1 MQQHKN
7 LIDIIIVN
15 YNSTDY
21 LILCL
26 KTIYATLADWSVNIF
41 VQDNSDNDDIFKIE
55 PLFPQVHI
63 TKNIRNIGFGAAVN
77 KALKQSHAPYAV
89 LLNPDSYIVDQSF
102 GAMFEYMQAHPN
114 VGVVGPR
121 IYDADGTVQGS
132 ARSFPTPLT
141 ALFGRNT
148 LVTRLFPNNPI
159 TTANLLTKQSDGITP
174 MEVGWVSGACMVV
187 RRKAIEDV
195 GFLDERFFMY
205 WEDADWCRRMWQASW
220 KVVYFPK
227 SSIVHYVGVSSKQLI
242 PRTLIEFHKS
252 SYRLF
257 AKHSKSFHWIVNSLV
272 IASLALRLSIVLIF
286 SIPHIRLKAQS
297 ARLARERSAQ
307 GKADHLERQA
317 KYRILRLIARLNIGG
332 PAIHVHLLTQGL
344 NPRRFES
351 TLVAGKISPQEG
363 DMSYLFDP
371 TDTNPIFI
379 PDLQREVNLLK
390 DILAFSKILKIIYLN
405 KPDIVHT
412 HTAKAG
418 FSAKLAVFLYNFL
431 FDMRIKTVH
440 TFHGHIFKYYFSESK
455 SLIFIHIERLL
466 AKMTDAIIAISDS
479 QKKELV
485 DDFRIAPA
493 SKVKTIPLGFDLQP
507 FLNTGALKGNFRNK
521 FGIADD
527 TLLIGIIGRLVP
539 IKNHR
544 MFLDVARLFSDL
556 NRTGKKIDV
565 KFVIIGDGELKAEL
579 QTYCRKLNLSDD
591 VIFCGWMRDIPS
603 VYADLDILAMTS
615 LNEGTPVSIIE
626 AMAASVP
633 VIATEAGGVL
643 DLLGEVDETA
653 SSNGFRVCQRG
664 LLCNKND
671 APGFASGLKYMV
683 GMDDDAKNGYIE
695 YACQFVTKRYSQQQL
710 LENIESLYLELMEG
724 SV

>member
-1 MQQHKN
+1 MQQDKN

-21 LILCL
+21 LIPCL
-26 KTIYATLADWSVNIF
+26 KTIYATLADWPVNIF
-41 VQDNSDNDDIFKIE
+41 VQDNSDNDEINRVG

-63 TKNIRNIGFGAAVN
+63 TKNICNIGFGAAVN

-89 LLNPDSYIVDQSF
+89 LLNPDSYIIDQSF
-102 GAMFEYMQAHPN
+102 GAIFEYMQANPD
-114 VGVVGPR
+114 VAVAGPR
-121 IYDADGTVQGS
+121 IYDADGAVQGS

-148 LVTRLFPNNPI
+148 LVTKLFPNNPI
-159 TTANLLTKQSDGITP
+159 TTANLLSKRSDGITP
-174 MEVGWVSGACMVV
+174 MEVDWVSGACMIV

-195 GFLDERFFMY
+195 GCLDERFFMY
-205 WEDADWCRRMWQASW
+205 WEDADWCRRMWQAGW

-272 IASLALRLSIVLIF
+272 IASLALRLSIVLVF
-286 SIPHIRLKAQS
+286 SISRIWPKAQS
-297 ARLARERSAQ
+297 DQQSPARSTIR
-307 GKADHLERQA
+307 KADQVGKTT
-317 KYRILRLIARLNIGG
+317 KYQILRIIARLNIGG
-332 PAIHVHLLTQGL
+332 PAIHVHLLTKGL
-344 NPRRFES
+344 NPNQFES
-351 TLVAGKISPQEG
+351 TLVAGQISPKEG

-371 TDTNPIFI
+371 ADTNLMFI
-379 PDLQREVNLLK
+379 ADLQRELNLLK
-390 DILAFSKILKIIYLN
+390 DILAFSKILKIIYLK

-431 FDMRIKTVH
+431 FGMQIKTVH
-440 TFHGHIFKYYFSESK
+440 TFHGHIFRYYFSESK
-455 SLIFIHIERLL
+455 SLIFIRIERLL

-485 DDFRIAPA
+485 DVFRIAPA
-493 SKVKTIPLGFDLQP
+493 GKVKTIPLGFDLQP
-507 FLNTGALKGNFRNK
+507 FLNTGALKGNFRKK
-521 FGIADD
+521 FGIAEDA
-527 TLLIGIIGRLVP
+527 LLIGIIGRLVP

-556 NRTGKKIDV
+556 NRTKKNHV
-565 KFVIIGDGELKAEL
+565 KFVIVGDGELNSEL
-579 QTYCRKLNLSDD
+579 QMHCRKLNLSDD

-626 AMAASVP
+626 AMASSVP

-653 SSNGFRVCQRG
+653 SSNGFRVCRRG
-664 LLCNKND
+664 ILCNKND
-671 APGFASGLKYMV
+671 APGFAGGLKYMV
-683 GMDDDAKNGYIE
+683 DMDDDAKHGYIE
-695 YACQFVTKRYSQQQL
+695 YARRFVTERYSQQRL
-710 LENIESLYLELMEG
+710 LGDIESLYLELMED